1 MTRRISNLSFPLLL
15 FSIVTLIILTI
26 IFIYKGQSVWTGL
39 WIIIVLL
46 FVLRNFTTI
55 RIDGEKLSVI
65 EYHLI
70 KTDSS
75 IIHLKEIDQ
84 FQITTNKRLVSIPGT
99 ASRSKADRLIENE
112 TFELVALDKNSN
124 MIEIAKSSRFQKINR
139 LANIISEHYDRPVHT
154 KEKTLESI
162 KKGFFKGFD
171 ISDNEDTLTD
181 KNKK

>member
-1 MTRRISNLSFPLLL
+1 
-15 FSIVTLIILTI
+15 
-26 IFIYKGQSVWTGL
+26 
-39 WIIIVLL
+39 
-46 FVLRNFTTI
+46 
-55 RIDGEKLSVI
+55 
-65 EYHLI
+65 
-70 KTDSS
+70 
-75 IIHLKEIDQ
+75 LKEIDQ